1 MPSCIT
7 DNNIAITKIWRATW
21 RRERLR
27 FLRAESCEC
36 LKRNRPI
43 SLLSKYLVC
52 YDLSNLLTC
61 DLEKKLFAFIPVSW
75 CMSGFNYV
83 IYVIISLNV
92 SKSFISELVG
102 VGQKTILFNEMELKK
117 DKTCDKFLAG

>member
-1 MPSCIT
+1 
-7 DNNIAITKIWRATW
+7 
-21 RRERLR
+21 
-27 FLRAESCEC
+27 
-36 LKRNRPI
+36 
-43 SLLSKYLVC
+43 
-52 YDLSNLLTC
+52 
-61 DLEKKLFAFIPVSW
+61 
-75 CMSGFNYV
+75 MSGFNYV